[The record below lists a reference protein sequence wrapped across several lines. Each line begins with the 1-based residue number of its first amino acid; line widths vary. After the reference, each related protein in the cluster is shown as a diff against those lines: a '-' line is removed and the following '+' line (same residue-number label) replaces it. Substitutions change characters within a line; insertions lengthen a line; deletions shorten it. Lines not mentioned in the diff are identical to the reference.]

1 MTNFYWLIDEQML
14 RLRPYFP
21 KSRGKPHVDDRRIL
35 SGVIFINRNGLR
47 WRDTPVA
54 DGPHKTLYKRW
65 KRWKQYGH
73 FCAYYDRVCCG
84 STRQ

>member
-1 MTNFYWLIDEQML
+1 
-14 RLRPYFP
+14 
-21 KSRGKPHVDDRRIL
+21 L